1 MIENITKIINN
12 AIDSLEYK
20 NIKIILSN
28 REELCDYQSDSV
40 FMLAKEHKKSPLTIG
55 TEIVEAINKIDNF
68 DDYFTTVNFAP
79 PGFINI
85 TLSDKMINNYLVK
98 MSNEEKFGLNKPEKE
113 ELFFLDY
120 GGYNIA
126 KPLHIGHLR
135 PTIIGE
141 AIKRII
147 KYKGHKVI
155 ADVHLGDYGLQ
166 MGQVIYGILS
176 DGVLTENITIDYL
189 NEVYPKISSLC
200 KEDENVKLKCN
211 EITKELQ
218 NKNENYVKI
227 WDKILEVSLDDIKD
241 LCNYLGVSFDLW
253 QGESDANKYL
263 DEVENILNSK
273 NLLELS
279 SGATVIDIAKESDKK
294 VYPPM
299 IFKTS
304 SGAYLYG
311 STDLATVYERK
322 IKHNPNHIIYVTD
335 FRQSLHFEQFF
346 RASDKVGFMPLESLE
361 HAYNGTINGDDNKP
375 FKTRSGSA
383 PKLRELFEL
392 VKETFISLKEE
403 NANMDNED
411 LDKIVNAIIKFADL
425 QNSRDKDYI
434 FDPLKF
440 ASVVGK
446 TGPYILYTY
455 LRIDKILKNE
465 NISYNLS
472 DKIYNNIDRKLRL
485 KLITLENSIELA
497 FKERK
502 PSFVADYIYNLA
514 LLTNTFYQS
523 NHITNLEDEEN
534 KQSWL
539 YILSLTNKVIK
550 EMLNLIEIEIP
561 KYM

>member
-1 MIENITKIINN
+1 MIENITKIINEACKN
-12 AIDSLEYK
+12 LEYK
-20 NIKIILSN
+20 NIKVILSN
-28 REELCDYQSDSV
+28 REELCDYQSDSA
-40 FMLAKEHKKSPLTIG
+40 FLLAKEHKKAPVVIG
-55 TEIVEAINKIDNF
+55 NEIVEAINKIDNF
-68 DDYFTTVNFAP
+68 NDYFTKVEFVM

-85 TLSDKMINNYLVK
+85 TLSDEMINDYLRK
-98 MSNEEKFGLNKPEKE
+98 MNEEEKFGLNKPDKK
-113 ELFFLDY
+113 ELFFMDY

-141 AIKRII
+141 SIKRII
-147 KYKGHKVI
+147 KFKGHDVI

-166 MGQVIYGILS
+166 MGQVIYGILE
-176 DGVLTENITIDYL
+176 DGLKIEDITIDYL
-189 NEVYPKISSLC
+189 NDVYPRISSLC
-200 KEDENVKLKCN
+200 KENEEVKLKCN
-211 EITKELQ
+211 EITKKLQ
-218 NKNENYVKI
+218 DKDENYVKI
-227 WDKILEVSLDDIKD
+227 WDKILKVSLDDIKD

-253 QGESDANKYL
+253 QGESDANIYL
-263 DEVENILNSK
+263 DEVEEILNSK
-273 NLLELS
+273 NLLVKSE
-279 SGATVIDIAKESDKK
+279 GATVIDISKETDKK

-304 SGAYLYG
+304 GGAYLYG

-322 IKHNPNHIIYVTD
+322 NKHNPDHIIYVTD
-335 FRQSLHFEQFF
+335 FRQALHFEQFF
-346 RASDKVGFMPLESLE
+346 RASDKASFMPLESLE
-361 HAYNGTINGDDNKP
+361 HAYNGTINGTDNKP
-375 FKTRSGSA
+375 FKTRSGGA

-403 NANMDNED
+403 NKNMDKED

-425 QNSRDKDYI
+425 QNGRDKDYI
-434 FDPLKF
+434 FDPVKF
-440 ASVVGK
+440 SSVVGK

-465 NISYNLS
+465 KVSYNLS

-523 NHITNLEDEEN
+523 NHITNLDDEEN
-534 KQSWL
+534 KESWL
-539 YILSLTNKVIK
+539 YILSLTNKIIK
-550 EMLNLIEIEIP
+550 EMLYLIEIDIP

>member
-1 MIENITKIINN
+1 MIENLTKIINETCR
-12 AIDSLEYK
+12 DLEYK

-28 REELCDYQSDSV
+28 REELCDYQSDSA
-40 FMLAKEHKKSPLTIG
+40 FILAKEHKKAPFVVG
-55 TEIVEAINKIDNF
+55 NEIVETINKMDNF
-68 DDYFTTVNFAP
+68 SDYFTKVEFVA

-85 TLSDKMINNYLVK
+85 TLSDKMINDYLIK
-98 MSNEEKFGLNKPEKE
+98 MNTEDKFGIKKPNKK

-141 AIKRII
+141 SIKRII
-147 KYKGHKVI
+147 KFKGHDTI

-166 MGQVIYGILS
+166 MGQVIYGILN
-176 DGVLTENITIDYL
+176 DKIEIKNITIDYL

-200 KEDENVKLKCN
+200 KEDETVKLKCN
-211 EITKELQ
+211 EITKKLQ
-218 NKNENYVKI
+218 DKDERYVKI
-227 WDKILEVSLDDIKD
+227 WDRILEVSLNDIKD

-253 QGESDANKYL
+253 QGESDANIYL
-263 DEVENILNSK
+263 KEVENILNSK
-273 NLLELS
+273 NLLRLS
-279 SGATVIDIAKESDKK
+279 EGATIIDIAKETDKK
-294 VYPPM
+294 EYPPM

-304 SGAYLYG
+304 GGGYLYG
-311 STDLATVYERK
+311 STDLATIYERK
-322 IKHNPNHIIYVTD
+322 QKHNPDHIIYVTD

-346 RASDKVGFMPLESLE
+346 RASDKANFIPYESLE
-361 HAYNGTINGDDNKP
+361 HAYNGTINGTDNKP
-375 FKTRSGSA
+375 FKTRSGAA

-403 NANMDNED
+403 NKCMDNED

-434 FDPLKF
+434 FDPIKF
-440 ASVVGK
+440 SNVVGK

-472 DKIYNNIDRKLRL
+472 NKIYNNIDRKLRL

-502 PSFVADYIYNLA
+502 PSFVAEYIYSLA
-514 LLTNTFYQS
+514 LLTNTFYQQ
-523 NHITNLEDEEN
+523 NHITNLDDEEN

-539 YILSLTNKVIK
+539 YILSLTNKIIK
-550 EMLNLIEIEIP
+550 EMLYLIEIEIP